1 MGGELCALKGSA
13 KDSERMS
20 LVAWVNDDGSCHH
33 AQLEE

>member
-20 LVAWVNDDGSCHH
+20 LAGWVNDDGSCHH